1 MSELPGID
9 VKAMKARLLDRRREL
24 GELLDR
30 TAEDRQVV
38 ELDQTRVGRLSRM
51 DALQSQAMS
60 LETTRRRRAELQRI
74 DAALRRMDEDEYGF
88 CLGCGEAI
96 AAKRLELD
104 PAISVCIDCAA
115 GSRY

>member
-1 MSELPGID
+1 MSELPGVD
-9 VKAMKARLLDRRREL
+9 LKVMKARLLDRRQEL
-24 GELLDR
+24 GDLLDR
-30 TAEDRQVV
+30 TAEARQVV

-60 LETTRRRRAELQRI
+60 LETTRRRRVELQRI
-74 DAALRRMDEDEYGF
+74 DGALRRMDTDDYGF

-96 AAKRLELD
+96 AAKRLDLD

-115 GSRY
+115 GSQS